1 MNKQL
6 KKTTI
11 FELTSVRQ
19 ELASMYRRIET
30 APLEKRAFLQ
40 DIALADERVATAI
53 SRIKM
58 IRE

>member
-11 FELTSVRQ
+11 FELTSVRE
-19 ELASMYRRIET
+19 ELASMYLRIET
-30 APLEKRAFLQ
+30 DPLEKRAFLQ